1 MSSLF
6 IGDIQED
13 TLVFDRIYDQYH
25 QVIYA
30 NIFKLIKSEAIAE
43 DILQDVF
50 FSLWENRMKI
60 DIQKSVS
67 GWLFIVSYNKSLSI
81 LRKKVKEAV
90 DYIENYDAYDDIS
103 EEIFLNEAVYESQL
117 KILEE
122 AVIALPP
129 QRQKVFRL
137 CHFEGKSQEEVAKI
151 LGLSTA
157 SVKDYLKH
165 SKRFI
170 REYVLSKTHLNQ
182 AIGLAVILTLY

>member
-67 GWLFIVSYNKSLSI
+67 GQSQPLWKLQ
-81 LRKKVKEAV
+81 RKM
-90 DYIENYDAYDDIS
+90 DCRP
-103 EEIFLNEAVYESQL
+103 
-117 KILEE
+117 
-122 AVIALPP
+122 AL
-129 QRQKVFRL
+129 
-137 CHFEGKSQEEVAKI
+137 
-151 LGLSTA
+151 
-157 SVKDYLKH
+157 
-165 SKRFI
+165 
-170 REYVLSKTHLNQ
+170 
-182 AIGLAVILTLY
+182 